1 MGINAGGKTG
11 PRPEAILLAMLEAY
25 HGTHETSGE
34 DFQSVVSGTT
44 NRILHP
50 GLAGAELLASNDD
63 LHALVDEGFIAVQI
77 VDRYRTKR
85 ITLREEALAAWQ
97 EDRRP

>member
-11 PRPEAILLAMLEAY
+11 PGPEAILLAMLDAY
-25 HGTHETSGE
+25 HGARETSGE
-34 DFQSVVSGTT
+34 DFEGVVSGTT
-44 NRILHP
+44 NRMLHP
-50 GLAGAELLASNDD
+50 GLVGAQLLASNDD
-63 LHALVDEGFIAVQI
+63 LHALVDEGFITVQV

-97 EDRRP
+97 EHRRP